1 MAGFTRRDGTK
12 LRLIFNNWRAQKS
25 ANLNNGLL
33 IKLRV
38 VLIRKAAANSE
49 GWKNEK
55 SGVCKGAQMFP
66 LSWVNIICISLI
78 FHTLKL
84 NVGK

>member
-1 MAGFTRRDGTK
+1 MDKFTRRVGAE

-55 SGVCKGAQMFP
+55 SGVVRNADVSAFLGY
-66 LSWVNIICISLI
+66 NIVWML
-78 FHTLKL
+78 
-84 NVGK
+84 